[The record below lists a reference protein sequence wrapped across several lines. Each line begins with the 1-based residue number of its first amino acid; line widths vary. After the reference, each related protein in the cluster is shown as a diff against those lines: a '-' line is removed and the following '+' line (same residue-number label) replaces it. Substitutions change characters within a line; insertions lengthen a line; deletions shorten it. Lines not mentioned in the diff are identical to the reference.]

1 VLRGIHEDHEIQ
13 KLAAT
18 VRKDLFA
25 AEPQEESV
33 LASCSFLMRTRENAK
48 DAIRCGLERI
58 FQPTMAEWQSIALP
72 RILFPAYYFLRPMR
86 LLTKH
91 GFRN

>member
-1 VLRGIHEDHEIQ
+1 VKKG
-13 KLAAT
+13 
-18 VRKDLFA
+18 LFV
-25 AEPQEESV
+25 PDPESDGV
-33 LASCSFLMRTRENAK
+33 LASCSFLMRTRENLK
-48 DAIRCGLERI
+48 DALRCGFERI

-72 RILFPAYYFLRPMR
+72 QILFPAYYFLRPIR